1 MASTYV
7 NDLRL
12 NEMATGDASGTWG
25 TTTNTNLELI
35 AEAFSYGTEAITTNA
50 DTHTTTIAD
59 GATDPGRSMFLKY
72 TGALDSAC
80 TVTIGPNTVS
90 KLWFIENATTGSQ
103 NLVISQGTGANITI
117 PAGDTKIIYADGA
130 GAGGAMVD
138 ALASISAVDLKVQD
152 DLTISDDLTFDS
164 DSAVIT
170 FGADGDTTL
179 THTDGT
185 GLTLNSTNKI
195 CFNDASQF
203 IQGSSATVLSLGATD
218 EIDLTATAIDINGTV
233 DMSSTLTLAGNA
245 DFNGDLD
252 VDGTTNLDV
261 VDIDGAVDMAS
272 TLAVTGI
279 VTLTDDLIIGD
290 GKTIGSASDVDA
302 MTIAS
307 NGQVTFTQTL
317 IGTDL
322 DISGDVDIDG
332 TLETDNLTIGSAQGS
347 DGQVL
352 TSTGSGVAWEDAA
365 GGASSINDLSDA
377 KTFGTSSIMLGDATT
392 GTISGANYNTAVG
405 IDVFEALTTGDKN
418 TALGFGA
425 LTGVT
430 TGNNMVAIGYNA
442 LSTASTVEDNVAV
455 GTEALASTNNTRNLG
470 VGYRALT
477 AQSGSSDNIAIGYDA
492 LVRQTTGANGNLAI
506 GNYAGRAVVSSA
518 STSQLIAIGHTVAS
532 NASAALAG
540 YQNTFIGYNVA
551 SGASLA
557 GAFQNTAVGGSTLTD
572 LTIGDHNVAMGY
584 NAGNSITTGGE
595 NVFIGSA
602 CGEDITTGSQNVAIG
617 RESFMDATTAS
628 DCVAVGF
635 QALENATGGSNTS
648 IGYKAGEDVTGG
660 TNNFFVGK
668 GTGVSGSPG
677 GSITTGNNEG
687 VLGNGDVSKINV
699 QVSLTVASDE
709 RDKTDFQPLTAGL
722 DFVNALTPYTYY
734 WDKRANYVDWDANPD
749 TDLNSVTHDGTHKE
763 DWMDLGFKAQDVV
776 ALEESINHKLSNKT
790 NLVSNQTGDGKQYQ
804 LQYEKFVPILV
815 KALQEADDKID
826 ALTARVTALE
836 S

>member
-12 NEMATGDASGTWG
+12 NEMATGDESGNWG
-25 TTTNTNLELI
+25 VVTNTNLELI
-35 AEAFSYGTEAITTNA
+35 GEALGYGTEGITTNA
-50 DTHTTTIAD
+50 DTHTSTIAD
-59 GATDPGRSMFLKY
+59 GATDPARAMYIKY
-72 TGALDSAC
+72 TGTLDSAC
-80 TVTIGPNTVS
+80 TITIAPNTVNRMH
-90 KLWFIENATTGSQ
+90 FIENGTTGSQ
-103 NLVISQGTGANITI
+103 NIIISQGTGANITI
-117 PAGDTKIIYADGA
+117 PAGDTKAVYLDGA
-130 GAGGAMVD
+130 GAGAAVTD
-138 ALASISAVDLKVQD
+138 AFASFSTVDLKVQD
-152 DLTISDDLTFDS
+152 DLTVSDDLTFDS

-218 EIDLTATAIDINGTV
+218 EIDLTATAIDINGTLDV
-233 DMSSTLTLAGNA
+233 SGQATFSDGSAGAPSISNTGDANAGLYFSAADTLAFSAGGTGQFTMA
-245 DFNGDLD
+245 DGAISPVTDNDIDLGTASLKYKNFYAAL
-252 VDGTTNLDV
+252 VDGENFKV
-261 VDIDGAVDMAS
+261 
-272 TLAVTGI
+272 
-279 VTLTDDLIIGD
+279 
-290 GKTIGSASDVDA
+290 
-302 MTIAS
+302 
-307 NGQVTFTQTL
+307 NG
-317 IGTDL
+317 G
-322 DISGDVDIDG
+322 
-332 TLETDNLTIGSAQGS
+332 QGS

-405 IDVFEALTTGDKN
+405 IDVFAALTTGDKN

-425 LTGVT
+425 LTAVS

-506 GNYAGRAVVSSA
+506 GNYAGRAVVSSS

-595 NVFIGSA
+595 NIFIGSA

-668 GTGVSGSPG
+668 GTGVSGAPG

-722 DFVNALTPYTYY
+722 NFVNALTPYTYY
-734 WDKRANYVDWDANPD
+734 WDKRAKYVDWDANPD

-763 DWMDLGFKAQDVV
+763 DWMDLGFKAQDVI

>member
-12 NEMATGDASGTWG
+12 NEMATGDESGNWG
-25 TTTNTNLELI
+25 VVTNTNLELI
-35 AEAFSYGTEAITTNA
+35 GEALGYGTEGITTNA
-50 DTHTTTIAD
+50 DTHTSTIAD
-59 GATDPGRSMFLKY
+59 GATDPARAMYIKY
-72 TGALDSAC
+72 TGTLDSAC
-80 TVTIGPNTVS
+80 TITIAPNTVNRMH
-90 KLWFIENATTGSQ
+90 FIENGTTGSQ
-103 NLVISQGTGANITI
+103 NIIISQGTGANITI
-117 PAGDTKIIYADGA
+117 PAGDTKAVYLDGA
-130 GAGGAMVD
+130 GAGAAVTD
-138 ALASISAVDLKVQD
+138 AFASFSTVDLKVQD
-152 DLTISDDLTFDS
+152 DLTVSDDLTFDS

-218 EIDLTATAIDINGTV
+218 EIDLTATAIDINGTLDV
-233 DMSSTLTLAGNA
+233 SGQATFSDGSAGAPSISNTGDANAGLYFSAADTLAFSAGGTGQFTMA
-245 DFNGDLD
+245 DGAISPVTDNDIDLGTASLKYKNFYAAL
-252 VDGTTNLDV
+252 VDGENFKV
-261 VDIDGAVDMAS
+261 
-272 TLAVTGI
+272 
-279 VTLTDDLIIGD
+279 
-290 GKTIGSASDVDA
+290 
-302 MTIAS
+302 
-307 NGQVTFTQTL
+307 NG
-317 IGTDL
+317 G
-322 DISGDVDIDG
+322 
-332 TLETDNLTIGSAQGS
+332 QGS

-405 IDVFEALTTGDKN
+405 IDVFAALTTGDKN

-425 LTGVT
+425 LTAVS

-595 NVFIGSA
+595 NIFIGSA

-668 GTGVSGSPG
+668 GTGVSGAPG

-722 DFVNALTPYTYY
+722 NFVNALTPYTYY
-734 WDKRANYVDWDANPD
+734 WDKRAKYVDWDANPD

-763 DWMDLGFKAQDVV
+763 DWMDLGFKAQDVI

>member
-1 MASTYV
+1 MATYV

-12 NEMATGDASGTWG
+12 KEIGTGESSGTWG
-25 TTTNTNLELI
+25 SETNTNLELI
-35 AEAFSYGTEAITTNA
+35 GEALGYGTEAITTNA
-50 DTHTTTIAD
+50 DTHSTVVAD
-59 GATDPGRSMFLKY
+59 GATDPGRATFIKY
-72 TGALDSAC
+72 TGTLDSDC
-80 TVTIGPNTVS
+80 TITISPNTMSRVH
-90 KLWFIENATTGSQ
+90 LIENGTSGSQ
-103 NLVISQGTGANITI
+103 NIIISQGTGANVTI
-117 PAGDTKIIYADGA
+117 PPGDVKALYLDGA
-130 GAGGAMVD
+130 GAGAAVTD
-138 ALASISAVDLKVQD
+138 AFASLSVVDLKVQD
-152 DLTISDDLTFDS
+152 DLTISDDLTLSS

-218 EIDLTATAIDINGTV
+218 EIDLTATAIDINGTLDV
-233 DMSSTLTLAGNA
+233 SGQATFSDGSAGAPSISNTGDANAGLYFSAADTLAFSAGGTGQFTMA
-245 DFNGDLD
+245 DGAISPVTDNDIDLGTASLKYKNFYAAL
-252 VDGTTNLDV
+252 VDGENFKV
-261 VDIDGAVDMAS
+261 
-272 TLAVTGI
+272 
-279 VTLTDDLIIGD
+279 
-290 GKTIGSASDVDA
+290 
-302 MTIAS
+302 
-307 NGQVTFTQTL
+307 NG
-317 IGTDL
+317 G
-322 DISGDVDIDG
+322 
-332 TLETDNLTIGSAQGS
+332 QGS

-405 IDVFEALTTGDKN
+405 IDVFAALTTGDKN

-492 LVRQTTGANGNLAI
+492 LIRQTTGANGNLAI

-595 NVFIGSA
+595 NIFIGSA

-668 GTGVSGSPG
+668 GTGVSGAPG

-722 DFVNALTPYTYY
+722 NFVNALTPYTYY

-763 DWMDLGFKAQDVV
+763 DWMDLGFKAQDVI

>member
-405 IDVFEALTTGDKN
+405 IDVFAALTTGDKN

-425 LTGVT
+425 LTAVS

-442 LSTASTVEDNVAV
+442 LSTA
-455 GTEALASTNNTRNLG
+455 
-470 VGYRALT
+470 
-477 AQSGSSDNIAIGYDA
+477 SDNIAIGYDA

>member
-1 MASTYV
+1 MATYV

-12 NEMATGDASGTWG
+12 KEIGTGESSGTWG
-25 TTTNTNLELI
+25 SETNTNLELI
-35 AEAFSYGTEAITTNA
+35 GEALGYGTEAITTNA
-50 DTHTTTIAD
+50 DTHSTVVAD
-59 GATDPGRSMFLKY
+59 GATDPGRATFIKY
-72 TGALDSAC
+72 TGTLDSDC
-80 TVTIGPNTVS
+80 TITISPNTMSRVH
-90 KLWFIENATTGSQ
+90 LIENGTSGSQ
-103 NLVISQGTGANITI
+103 NIIISQGTGANVTI
-117 PAGDTKIIYADGA
+117 PPGDVKALYLDGA
-130 GAGGAMVD
+130 GAGAAVTD
-138 ALASISAVDLKVQD
+138 AFASLSVVDLKVQD
-152 DLTISDDLTFDS
+152 DLTISDDLTLSS
-164 DSAVIT
+164 DSAVVT

-218 EIDLTATAIDINGTV
+218 EIDLTATAIDINGTLDV
-233 DMSSTLTLAGNA
+233 SGQATFSDGSAGAPSISNTGDANAGLYFSAADTLAFSAGGTGQFTMA
-245 DFNGDLD
+245 DG
-252 VDGTTNLDV
+252 V
-261 VDIDGAVDMAS
+261 IAP
-272 TLAVTGI
+272 I
-279 VTLTDDLIIGD
+279 TD
-290 GKTIGSASDVDA
+290 SDVDLGTSSLYFKDA
-302 MTIAS
+302 YIDTVTTTGVVTAAS
-307 NGQVTFTQTL
+307 
-317 IGTDL
+317 L

-392 GTISGANYNTAVG
+392 GTISGANYNTALG
-405 IDVFEALTTGDKN
+405 IDVFAALTTGDKN

-425 LTGVT
+425 LTAVS

-506 GNYAGRAVVSSA
+506 GNYAGRAVVNSA

-572 LTIGDHNVAMGY
+572 LTIGDHNVAIGY

-595 NVFIGSA
+595 NICIGSA
-602 CGEDITTGSQNVAIG
+602 AGEDITTGNQNVAIG
-617 RESFMDATTAS
+617 REALMDATTSS

-635 QALENATGGSNTS
+635 QALENSTGAGNTS
-648 IGYKAGEDVTGG
+648 IGYKAGENVTTG
-660 TNNFFVGK
+660 TNNFFIGK
-668 GTGVSGSPG
+668 ETGVSGSPG

-687 VLGNGDVSKINV
+687 VIGNQSVSKINV

-722 DFVNALTPYTYY
+722 NFVNALTPYTYY

-763 DWMDLGFKAQDVV
+763 DWMDLGFKAQDVI

>member
-12 NEMATGDASGTWG
+12 NEMATGDESGNWG
-25 TTTNTNLELI
+25 VVTNTNLELI
-35 AEAFSYGTEAITTNA
+35 GEALGYGTEGITTNA
-50 DTHTTTIAD
+50 DTHTSTIAD
-59 GATDPGRSMFLKY
+59 GATDPARAMYIKY
-72 TGALDSAC
+72 TGTLDSAC
-80 TVTIGPNTVS
+80 TITIAPNTVNRMH
-90 KLWFIENATTGSQ
+90 FIENGTTGSQ
-103 NLVISQGTGANITI
+103 NIIISQGTGANITI
-117 PAGDTKIIYADGA
+117 PAGDTKAVYLDGA
-130 GAGGAMVD
+130 GAGAAVTD
-138 ALASISAVDLKVQD
+138 AFASFSTVDLKVQD
-152 DLTISDDLTFDS
+152 DLTVSDDLTFDS

-218 EIDLTATAIDINGTV
+218 EIDLTATAIDINGTLDV
-233 DMSSTLTLAGNA
+233 SGQATFSDGSAGAPSISNTGDANAGLYFSAADTLAFSAGGTGQFTMA
-245 DFNGDLD
+245 DGAISPVTDNDIDLGTASLKYKNFYAAL
-252 VDGTTNLDV
+252 VDGENFKV
-261 VDIDGAVDMAS
+261 
-272 TLAVTGI
+272 
-279 VTLTDDLIIGD
+279 
-290 GKTIGSASDVDA
+290 
-302 MTIAS
+302 
-307 NGQVTFTQTL
+307 NG
-317 IGTDL
+317 G
-322 DISGDVDIDG
+322 
-332 TLETDNLTIGSAQGS
+332 QGS

-405 IDVFEALTTGDKN
+405 IDVFAALTTGDKN

-506 GNYAGRAVVSSA
+506 GNYAGRAVVNSA

-572 LTIGDHNVAMGY
+572 LTIGDHNVAIGY

-595 NVFIGSA
+595 NICIGSA
-602 CGEDITTGSQNVAIG
+602 AGEDITTGNQNVAIG
-617 RESFMDATTAS
+617 REALMDATTSS

-635 QALENATGGSNTS
+635 QALENSTGAGNTS
-648 IGYKAGEDVTGG
+648 IGYKAGENVTGG
-660 TNNFFVGK
+660 TNNFFIGK
-668 GTGVSGSPG
+668 ETGVSGSPG

-687 VLGNGDVSKINV
+687 VIGNQSVSKINV

-709 RDKTDFQPLTAGL
+709 RDKTDFQPLSAGL

-763 DWMDLGFKAQDVV
+763 DWMDLGFKAQDVI